1 MRKSVKIIIAIF
13 SVMICL
19 LVIIS
24 MTISSTFAKYV
35 TSGGDFSDS
44 ARVARWGITIDAGSD
59 LIDPYT
65 NENGDKV
72 IDSYS
77 STTDKL
83 IAPGTK
89 GALVYF
95 EMQGKAE
102 VSYAVDVSD
111 VTLTIG
117 DGYEKLLDEQDET
130 LEYFPIIIKVCKVD
144 MKNSGATV
152 VTSYGMTNSGA
163 TKEFATVEALV
174 NALNNDLATALDE
187 ARINPGTDV
196 HKIYSVEW
204 EWAYSAGANNSYQT
218 RAYDT
223 ILGETLAD
231 NKNDFNISLAAKIT
245 AYQIR

>member
-1 MRKSVKIIIAIF
+1 MKKSVKIVLSIF
-13 SVMICL
+13 SVIVCT
-19 LVIIS
+19 LVIMS
-24 MTISSTFAKYV
+24 LTLSGTMAKYV
-35 TSGGDFSDS
+35 TSAGDFAES

-59 LIDPYT
+59 LVDPYT
-65 NENGDKV
+65 NENGVKV

-152 VTSYGMTNSGA
+152 VNSYGMTNSGA

-174 NALNNDLATALDE
+174 NALNNDLATAFDE

-204 EWAYSAGANNSYQT
+204 EWAYSADANSYQT

-223 ILGETLAD
+223 ILGETLVD